1 MLQRFS
7 RLIEEQQNFASPLIT
22 LTAVTAPARPA
33 TGDKPPVFEQK
44 FSCKVIRQV
53 PAAKFQP

>member
-33 TGDKPPVFEQK
+33 TGDKAPVFEQK
-44 FSCKVIRQV
+44 FSCMVALNL